1 MLLWRFTQEAGRG
14 RHHLYPG
21 LSLVL
26 LDLPGRK
33 VCVQGSLG
41 YAAGKEQSPRGQ
53 EKKQSAKPQASER
66 PGKERMEE
74 RPGTDWIEGHR
85 CHCSPLEEQL
95 W

>member
-1 MLLWRFTQEAGRG
+1 MEVHSGCREGKTSPVPKTVISLAGSPRQE
-14 RHHLYPG
+14 G
-21 LSLVL
+21 L
-26 LDLPGRK
+26 
-33 VCVQGSLG
+33 QGSLG

-53 EKKQSAKPQASER
+53 EKEQSAKPQASER

-74 RPGTDWIEGHR
+74 HPGTDWIEGHR